1 MFTCVRLIGASL
13 QAAFTIGG
21 STLATGQPRPASLV
35 SPGLSE
41 RLVRSQ
47 NAERDRLG
55 LRDMAWDS
63 GLAAAAASYAAELAA
78 TGRWEHSPA
87 ETRVGQG
94 ENLWM
99 GTHAAFTPEE
109 MVDDW
114 MAERRL
120 FRSGTFPNVSSSGS
134 WHDVGHYTQL
144 IWPATQR
151 VGCAV
156 RSSADFDYLV
166 CRYSGPGN
174 VMGDRVGP
182 TAVAMKEAP
191 ARA

>member
-1 MFTCVRLIGASL
+1 MFTCVRLAGATL
-13 QAAFTIGG
+13 LAAFIIGG
-21 STLATGQPRPASLV
+21 STLATGQPRPATL
-35 SPGLSE
+35 LSSALSD
-41 RLVRSQ
+41 RLVQSQ

-63 GLAAAAASYAAELAA
+63 GLAAAAAGYAAELAE
-78 TGRWEHSPA
+78 TGRWQHSPA
-87 ETRVGQG
+87 ETRPGQG

-109 MVDDW
+109 MVGDW

-144 IWPATQR
+144 IWPTTQR

-156 RSSADFDYLV
+156 SSSADFDYLV

-182 TAVAMKEAP
+182 MTVAS
-191 ARA
+191 R